1 METIRHWKDQEVG
14 QNTSGSGQGD
24 LFEEDQ
30 FYEEESDDS
39 DDEDD

>member
-1 METIRHWKDQEVG
+1 METIHHWKDQEVG